1 MNILFP
7 THSYLRIRQPGCR
20 LVSRPLLNP
29 QKNCKTGAHFHH
41 QSLDFFFQGPTML
54 SVSGC
59 GLKFLQNPLFA
70 VVYLSVCVINNSN
83 KLRTLKPSHYLSSVK
98 GQAYNV
104 TAIVLNNLT
113 AHKASRP

>member
-1 MNILFP
+1 
-7 THSYLRIRQPGCR
+7 
-20 LVSRPLLNP
+20 
-29 QKNCKTGAHFHH
+29 
-41 QSLDFFFQGPTML
+41 ML
-54 SVSGC
+54 SVSGW

-70 VVYLSVCVINNSN
+70 VVYLSVCVINNSSN

-98 GQAYNV
+98 GQACNV